1 MGEQWLALDL
11 LGHQPQDFDSP
22 VNCPAQVSSTHP
34 WSNSKGLGLREQK
47 PGKGA
52 EGLLLGPLGW
62 THNPEVCPDC
72 SGLLLATRRVTWA
85 GPWQK
90 QLLCARL
97 VEVRE
102 SLTQIR
108 RKQALQDSERK
119 GTEQEANLR

>member
-1 MGEQWLALDL
+1 MSRSL
-11 LGHQPQDFDSP
+11 
-22 VNCPAQVSSTHP
+22 
-34 WSNSKGLGLREQK
+34 
-47 PGKGA
+47 GKGQEA
-52 EGLLLGPLGW
+52 CYWDPLAGLITPK
-62 THNPEVCPDC
+62 VCPDC

-90 QLLCARL
+90 RLLCARL